1 MGERSCLLHQIEQAL
16 QFRGINVDLREGI
29 PELRSLFKGHKAK
42 FTIVNLALLLAKI
55 PTASEA
61 DLMLWMAAPTKVPK
75 AARRRSWE
83 TKCKLRRSEILD
95 LHKLGIPAIHIAKRA
110 NIGVTRINQIIKEG
124 KTHEENKR
132 Y

>member
-1 MGERSCLLHQIEQAL
+1 MGERSCLLHQIEQEL
-16 QFRGINVDLREGI
+16 QRRRINVDLREGI

-61 DLMLWMAAPTKVPK
+61 DLMLWMTAPTKVPK
-75 AARRRSWE
+75 KARLRSWE
-83 TKCKLRRSEILD
+83 IKCKLKRSEILD

-124 KTHEENKR
+124 EK
-132 Y
+132 